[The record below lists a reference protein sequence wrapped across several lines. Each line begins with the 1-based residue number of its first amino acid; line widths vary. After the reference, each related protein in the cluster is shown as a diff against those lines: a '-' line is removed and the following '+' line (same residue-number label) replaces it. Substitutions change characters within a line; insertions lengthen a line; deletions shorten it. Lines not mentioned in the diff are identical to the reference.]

1 MKLVKGL
8 IGALAVAG
16 LPAFGS
22 PAMAQMRHGGGG
34 HGGGNWHGGGNNWHG
49 HSGWHGHGTRFAFA
63 VGFPFW
69 GWGYPYGYGYYPYG
83 YGYYAYPPPPP
94 YGYAQGPVYN
104 GRVVSHHS
112 THQDAKDVQSSDNY

>member
-1 MKLVKGL
+1 MKLAKGL

-16 LPAFGS
+16 LLAFGS

-104 GRVVSHHS
+104 GRVVSNHS
-112 THQDAKDVQSSDNY
+112 THQDAKDVQSSDSY